1 MKSLFKKLCVAF
13 LFVALVT
20 PATVIP
26 AFAQGRQYEVTF
38 KAGSHGTFANGEKSV
53 TTKVDAGDTL
63 DYVPAPVSGTYEGY
77 RITNTFNAG
86 TEIDGK
92 TVFVYKYTK
101 IVNAVEFTVKYV
113 DTNGVEI
120 ETPTIYTTDLG
131 TEEVVQAKSIE
142 GYQPDALQKRLT
154 VSQDNVEIEFIY
166 TPLEDATQGPVVE
179 QIVYIDAQGNVTY
192 GPGGAAGGA
201 GTATGGAGAAAA
213 GQAGTTADGEA
224 TQENIEDNAVPQ
236 AGGNEEEID
245 DNDVPQA
252 GAKQSMNMVYT
263 AGGIGVVAIIA
274 LIAYLLTKKKKA

>member
-1 MKSLFKKLCVAF
+1 MKSIIKKLCVAF

-26 AFAQGRQYEVTF
+26 TFAQVRQYEVTF
-38 KAGSHGTFANGEKSV
+38 KAGSHGTFADGSTSV
-53 TTKVDAGDTL
+53 TYKVEAGTGL
-63 DYVPAPVSGTYEGY
+63 DYVPAPVTGTYEGY

-86 TEIDGK
+86 TVIDGK

-113 DTNGVEI
+113 DINGVEI
-120 ETPTIYTTDLG
+120 ETPTIYTTELG
-131 TEEVVQAKSIE
+131 VEEVVQAKSIE

-166 TPLEDATQGPVVE
+166 TPLEDATQGPVIE

-201 GTATGGAGAAAA
+201 GTTGAGTTGGAGAAAGA
-213 GQAGTTADGEA
+213 GETTEDIADG
-224 TQENIEDNAVPQ
+224 
-236 AGGNEEEID
+236 
-245 DNDVPQA
+245 DVPQA
-252 GAKQSMNMVYT
+252 GSNEENIADNDVAQAGAKESTNMVYV
-263 AGGIGVVAIIA
+263 AGGVGAVAIIA

>member
-1 MKSLFKKLCVAF
+1 MKSIIKKLCVAF
-13 LFVALVT
+13 LFVALLT

-38 KAGSHGTFANGEKSV
+38 KAGSHGTFADGSKSV
-53 TTKVDAGDTL
+53 TQKVEAGTAL
-63 DYVPAPVSGTYEGY
+63 NSVPVPESGTYEGY

-86 TEIDGK
+86 TVIDGK

-120 ETPTIYTTDLG
+120 ETPTIYTTELG
-131 TEEVVQAKSIE
+131 VEEVVQAKSIE

-154 VSQDNVEIEFIY
+154 VSQDDVEIEFIY
-166 TPLEDATQGPVVE
+166 TPLEDATQGPVIE

-201 GTATGGAGAAAA
+201 GATGTGTTGGAGAADGA
-213 GQAGTTADGEA
+213 GETTEDIADG
-224 TQENIEDNAVPQ
+224 
-236 AGGNEEEID
+236 
-245 DNDVPQA
+245 DVPQA
-252 GAKQSMNMVYT
+252 GSNEENIADNDVAQAGAKESTNMVYV
-263 AGGIGVVAIIA
+263 AGGVGAVAIIA

>member
-1 MKSLFKKLCVAF
+1 MKSIIKKLCVAF
-13 LFVALVT
+13 LFVALLT

-26 AFAQGRQYEVTF
+26 AFAQVRQYEVTF
-38 KAGSHGTFANGEKSV
+38 KAGSHGTFADGSTSV
-53 TTKVDAGDTL
+53 TYKVEAGTGL
-63 DYVPAPVSGTYEGY
+63 DYVPAPLSGTYEGY

-86 TEIDGK
+86 TVIDGK

-113 DTNGVEI
+113 DINGVEI

-166 TPLEDATQGPVVE
+166 TPLEDATQGPVIE
-179 QIVYIDAQGNVTY
+179 QIVYIDSQGNVTY
-192 GPGGAAGGA
+192 GPGGEAGGA
-201 GTATGGAGAAAA
+201 GAAGAGAAAGGAGAAAGA
-213 GQAGTTADGEA
+213 GETTEDIADG
-224 TQENIEDNAVPQ
+224 
-236 AGGNEEEID
+236 
-245 DNDVPQA
+245 DVPQA
-252 GAKQSMNMVYT
+252 GSNEENIADNDVAQAGAKESTNMVYV
-263 AGGIGVVAIIA
+263 AGGVGAVAIIA

>member
-1 MKSLFKKLCVAF
+1 MKVLFKKLCVAL
-13 LFVALVT
+13 LFMTLMI

-26 AFAQGRQYEVTF
+26 TFAQARQYEVTF
-38 KAGSHGTFANGEKSV
+38 KAGSHGTFADGSKSV
-53 TTKVDAGDTL
+53 TQKVEAGTAL
-63 DYVPAPVSGTYEGY
+63 NSVPVPESGTYEGY

-86 TEIDGK
+86 TVIDGK

-120 ETPTIYTTDLG
+120 ETPTIYTTELG
-131 TEEVVQAKSIE
+131 VEEVVQAKSIE

-166 TPLEDATQGPVVE
+166 TPLEDATQGPVIE

-201 GTATGGAGAAAA
+201 GAAGAGTTGGAGVAA
-213 GQAGTTADGEA
+213 GAEETTEDIADG
-224 TQENIEDNAVPQ
+224 
-236 AGGNEEEID
+236 
-245 DNDVPQA
+245 DVPQA
-252 GAKQSMNMVYT
+252 GSNEENIADNDVAQAGAKESTNMVYV
-263 AGGIGVVAIIA
+263 AGGVGAVAIIA

>member
-1 MKSLFKKLCVAF
+1 MKVLFKKLCVAL
-13 LFVALVT
+13 LFMTLMI

-26 AFAQGRQYEVTF
+26 TFAQGRQYEVTF
-38 KAGSHGTFANGEKSV
+38 KAGSHGTFADGSKSV
-53 TTKVDAGDTL
+53 TQKVEAGTAL
-63 DYVPAPVSGTYEGY
+63 NSVPVPESGTYEGY

-86 TEIDGK
+86 TVIDGK

-120 ETPTIYTTDLG
+120 ETPTIYTTELG
-131 TEEVVQAKSIE
+131 VEEVVQAKSIE

-166 TPLEDATQGPVVE
+166 TPLEDATQGPVIE

-201 GTATGGAGAAAA
+201 GAAGAGAAAGGAGAAAGA
-213 GQAGTTADGEA
+213 GETTEDIADG
-224 TQENIEDNAVPQ
+224 
-236 AGGNEEEID
+236 
-245 DNDVPQA
+245 DVPQA
-252 GAKQSMNMVYT
+252 GSNEENIADNDVAQAGAKESTNMVYV
-263 AGGIGVVAIIA
+263 AGGVGAVAIIA

>member
-1 MKSLFKKLCVAF
+1 MKSIIKKLCVAF
-13 LFVALVT
+13 LFVALLT

-26 AFAQGRQYEVTF
+26 AFAQVRQYEVTF
-38 KAGSHGTFANGEKSV
+38 KAGSHGTFADGSKSV
-53 TTKVDAGDTL
+53 TQKVEAGTAL
-63 DYVPAPVSGTYEGY
+63 NSVPVPESGTYEGY

-86 TEIDGK
+86 TVIDGK

-113 DTNGVEI
+113 NTNGVEI
-120 ETPTIYTTDLG
+120 ETPTIYTTELG
-131 TEEVVQAKSIE
+131 VEEVVQAKSIE

-166 TPLEDATQGPVVE
+166 TPLEDATQGPVIE

-201 GTATGGAGAAAA
+201 GAAGAGTTGGAGVAA
-213 GQAGTTADGEA
+213 GAEGTTEDIADG
-224 TQENIEDNAVPQ
+224 
-236 AGGNEEEID
+236 
-245 DNDVPQA
+245 DVPQA
-252 GAKQSMNMVYT
+252 GSNVEDIKDNDVAQAGAKESTNMVYV
-263 AGGIGVVAIIA
+263 AGGVGAVAIIA